1 MSQLFQI
8 TKNIILF
15 SPWISQTSINLRQQI
30 DELVEEHGYSCPKQV
45 KIYPRTCFLFAYF
58 AYYTYLNPK
67 YYQNEIWS
75 NTTR

>member
-1 MSQLFQI
+1 MH
-8 TKNIILF
+8 
-15 SPWISQTSINLRQQI
+15 
-30 DELVEEHGYSCPKQV
+30 E
-45 KIYPRTCFLFAYF
+45 TCFLFAYF